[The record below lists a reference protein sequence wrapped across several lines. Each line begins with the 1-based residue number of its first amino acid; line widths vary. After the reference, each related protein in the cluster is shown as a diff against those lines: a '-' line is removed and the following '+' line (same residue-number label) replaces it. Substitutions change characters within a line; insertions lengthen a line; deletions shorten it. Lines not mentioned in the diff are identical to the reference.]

1 MISALTDRDFFS
13 CLHPGFAPKKCLKW
27 AIRAA
32 DNRDLQ
38 QKIHG
43 VKIDI

>member
-1 MISALTDRDFFS
+1 MVKMGN
-13 CLHPGFAPKKCLKW
+13 P
-27 AIRAA
+27 AA